1 MICRKK
7 NKDKQQGG
15 SNDPPCCFALMNV
28 STQKNADK

>member
-1 MICRKK
+1 MIRRKK

-15 SNDPPCCFALMNV
+15 SNNPLCCFALMSV